1 MAGYVIIDVEVTDEA
16 LFGEFAEKIVGLV
29 DAQGGRYLVRG
40 GAAEGITGGWTPGR
54 VVVMEFDSLDAAR
67 GLIESDGYKELE
79 DIRVRSMNTRMI
91 IVEGV

>member
-1 MAGYVIIDVEVTDEA
+1 MAGYVIIDVEITDQA
-16 LFGEFAEKIVGLV
+16 TFAQYAERIVGV
-29 DAQGGRYLVRG
+29 VEAQGGRYLVRG

-67 GLIESDGYKELE
+67 GFIYSDGYRELE
-79 DIRVRSMNTRMI
+79 DIRLAGCNTSMI

>member
-1 MAGYVIIDVEVTDEA
+1 MAGYVIIDVEITDQS
-16 LFGEFAEKIVGLV
+16 LFAQYAERIVDV
-29 DAQGGRYLVRG
+29 VEAQGGRYLVRG

-67 GLIESDGYKELE
+67 GFIDSDGYKELE
-79 DIRVRSMNTRMI
+79 DIRVAGCNTSMI

>member
-1 MAGYVIIDVEVTDEA
+1 MIIDVEITDA
-16 LFGEFAEKIVGLV
+16 AAFAQYAERIVGV
-29 DAQGGRYLVRG
+29 VEAQGGRYLVRG

-67 GLIESDGYKELE
+67 GFINSDGYKELE
-79 DIRVRSMNTRMI
+79 DIRVRGANTSMI

>member
-1 MAGYVIIDVEVTDEA
+1 MAGYVIVDVEVTDEA
-16 LFGEFAEKIVGLV
+16 LFGQFAERIVGV
-29 DAQGGRYLVRG
+29 VEAQGGRYLVRG

-79 DIRVRSMNTRMI
+79 DIRVAGCNTSMI